1 MDNDLKRNLGS
12 QIRALRIQKGMTQE
26 QLAISIGNSSKQ
38 YISAL
43 ENGIKNV
50 TVDVLS
56 RIADALDVDVV
67 ISFNGNDSCIS
78 SDSSEK

>member
-1 MDNDLKRNLGS
+1 MDDDLKRNIGS

-43 ENGIKNV
+43 ENGAKNV
-50 TVDVLS
+50 TIDVLC
-56 RIADALDVDVV
+56 RVADALD
-67 ISFNGNDSCIS
+67 
-78 SDSSEK
+78 SELIIVFKYGGDASKS